1 MIVFVAVV
9 LAVLAFLI
17 VGGWIAQNVATA
29 TQAAA
34 TLETARALNSA
45 QTANSFLT
53 VAVIVL
59 AILFAIA
66 AVLVAILYVRFRANE
81 SAARE
86 SSGKWI
92 SGPGAKWGKT
102 GAGPAQISAG
112 PDMNSLIALMLL
124 ERMNGSGPA
133 RARIDPPDRE
143 PADEIDSFW
152 KWG

>member
-1 MIVFVAVV
+1 MIIVIAIIVG
-9 LAVLAFLI
+9 VLAFLLI
-17 VGGWIAQNVATA
+17 GGWITQNVATA

-45 QTANSFLT
+45 QSANSFLT

-66 AVLVAILYVRFRANE
+66 AVLVAILYVRFKANE

-86 SSGKWI
+86 SSGKWVSGPNANFGKI
-92 SGPGAKWGKT
+92 SGPAKP
-102 GAGPAQISAG
+102 PAL
-112 PDMNSLIALMLL
+112 DMNSLIALMLL
-124 ERMNGSGPA
+124 ERMNGSEPA
-133 RARIDPPDRE
+133 RRRLDPPDRE
-143 PADEIDSFW
+143 TADEIDSFW